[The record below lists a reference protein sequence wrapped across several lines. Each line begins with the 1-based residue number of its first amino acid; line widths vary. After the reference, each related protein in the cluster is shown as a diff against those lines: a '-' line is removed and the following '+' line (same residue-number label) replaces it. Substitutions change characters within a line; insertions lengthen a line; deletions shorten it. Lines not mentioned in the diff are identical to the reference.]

1 MSIKTTVKL
10 TREQAI
16 DRIVLKKC
24 IEFKEVIKC
33 TLNNFKNRDLEYLL
47 DNVITSND
55 TITENIE
62 RIQMYA
68 SELPKF
74 APVISAYSVYNYTLK
89 GVWDNAL
96 RSFIFNNYM
105 GTRNRNIDINGFVD
119 KDVEKYVTR
128 GRVV

>member
-47 DNVITSND
+47 DNVYYD
-55 TITENIE
+55 
-62 RIQMYA
+62 
-68 SELPKF
+68 SELE
-74 APVISAYSVYNYTLK
+74 NYEIK
-89 GVWDNAL
+89 GD
-96 RSFIFNNYM
+96 
-105 GTRNRNIDINGFVD
+105 D
-119 KDVEKYVTR
+119 
-128 GRVV
+128 